1 MADSARNLNRHV
13 NLADYLREKRGP
25 LSQSTAMTIVA
36 VQAVEAVEAV
46 EDGEIPAPV
55 ARPDG
60 LAGRLGDFGFR
71 TGEKIEWLGQA
82 PFGEPYFFV
91 VRGAT
96 VALRL
101 EEAKRLTVTLKVM
114 TDSP

>member
-1 MADSARNLNRHV
+1 
-13 NLADYLREKRGP
+13 
-25 LSQSTAMTIVA
+25 MTIVG
-36 VQAVEAVEAV
+36 VQAV
-46 EDGEIPAPV
+46 EDGEIPPPV
-55 ARPDG
+55 GLPDD

-71 TGEKIEWLGQA
+71 CGEKIEWLGRA

-101 EEAKRLTVTLKVM
+101 EEAKRLKVM
-114 TDSP
+114 LEVTTDSP

>member
-1 MADSARNLNRHV
+1 MDDSTHKLNRHI
-13 NLADYLREKRGP
+13 NLAEYLREKRGS
-25 LSQSTAMTIVA
+25 LSQSTEMTIVG
-36 VQAVEAVEAV
+36 VQAV
-46 EDGEIPAPV
+46 EDGEIPPPV
-55 ARPDG
+55 GRPDS

-71 TGEKIEWLGQA
+71 SGEKIEWLGSA
-82 PFGEPYFFV
+82 PFGEPYFFI

-101 EEAKRLTVTLKVM
+101 EEAKRLKVTLEVT

>member
-1 MADSARNLNRHV
+1 
-13 NLADYLREKRGP
+13 
-25 LSQSTAMTIVA
+25 MTV
-36 VQAVEAVEAV
+36 VAVEAVAT
-46 EDGEIPAPV
+46 GEFPPPIG
-55 ARPDG
+55 RPDS

-71 TGEKIEWLGQA
+71 CGEKIEWLGSA

-101 EEAKRLTVTLKVM
+101 EEARRLKV
-114 TDSP
+114 TIDSI

>member
-1 MADSARNLNRHV
+1 MVDSARNLNRHI

-25 LSQSTAMTIVA
+25 LSQSTEMTIVD
-36 VQAVEAVEAV
+36 VQAV
-46 EDGEIPAPV
+46 EDGEIPPPSG
-55 ARPDG
+55 RPDG

-71 TGEKIEWLGQA
+71 TGERIEWLGQA

-101 EEAKRLTVTLKVM
+101 EEAKRLKVTLEVT